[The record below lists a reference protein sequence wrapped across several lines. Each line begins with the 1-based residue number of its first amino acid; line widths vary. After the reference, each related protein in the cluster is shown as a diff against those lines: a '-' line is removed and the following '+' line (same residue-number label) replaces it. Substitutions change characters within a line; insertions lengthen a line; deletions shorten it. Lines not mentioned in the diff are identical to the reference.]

1 MEECYGMPSCG
12 LAAHNVVALCLQ
24 CCRYLHVC
32 VLVCVGGHVFAI
44 LPQMFF
50 VPIIRHRPLPR
61 YRSKYLDCNFKN
73 DVPCICHS
81 WLFPR
86 LAAQRML

>member
-32 VLVCVGGHVFAI
+32 VLVAMC
-44 LPQMFF
+44 LPYCLRCF
-50 VPIIRHRPLPR
+50 
-61 YRSKYLDCNFKN
+61 
-73 DVPCICHS
+73 
-81 WLFPR
+81 LF
-86 LAAQRML
+86 Q